1 MEDIF
6 NSIAQQLEH
15 RSYAVIENFVAP
27 IEAQYLLEEIQRL
40 IEEQAL
46 KDAAIGRGVQSDVVK
61 SIRKDEIKWID
72 PATTNKDISSFL
84 AIIEQL
90 GVYLSQ
96 YFRVTIKRYE
106 GHWAHYP
113 SGAFYKK
120 HVDQFQETN
129 NRIFSIIT
137 YLNPNWSYSDGGELV
152 IYQDNKPTI
161 KIKPKLGSLVCF
173 RSDLLF
179 HEVLPTNRSRYSIT
193 GWYRKDELIPIGITS

>member
-1 MEDIF
+1 LEDIF

-15 RSYAVIENFVAP
+15 SSYAVIENFVDP
-27 IEAQYLLEEIQRL
+27 KEAQYLLEEIQRL
-40 IEEQAL
+40 IEEEAL

-72 PATTNKDISSFL
+72 PGTNNKNIASFL
-84 AIIEQL
+84 TTVEQL

-96 YFRVTIKRYE
+96 YFRVAIKRYE

-137 YLNPNWSYSDGGELV
+137 YLNPNWGETDGGELV
-152 IYQDNKPTI
+152 IYQDNKPNVLI
-161 KIKPKLGSLVCF
+161 QPKQGSMVCF